1 MLVMFYCD
9 LNREQNFEIH
19 KKRQFDEKDRSG
31 PVLFQVDRLWPQNNG
46 EMKIHGRLL
55 SGIIKQGEGLRIG
68 PDQCG
73 KFYNCSVQ
81 HIKVRF

>member
-1 MLVMFYCD
+1 MNKILKST
-9 LNREQNFEIH
+9 